1 MPSDSELRRAVEL
14 LKIIDAGNMSSV
26 KPTSI
31 ENMARILLSLAEQY
45 LASGGGVE
53 KKSDIGVIPVQD
65 KAKIEGW
72 NACCDAHKLAGY
84 RRVPSVEEI
93 ERTVIL
99 SLGNAKVE
107 ELNERVI
114 ATAIHDLMEGEA

>member
-1 MPSDSELRRAVEL
+1 MTRIEEVRDAVNYFKKNIPSDCMEEEHDKEDNAHKVLV
-14 LKIIDAGNMSSV
+14 
-26 KPTSI
+26 
-31 ENMARILLSLAEQY
+31 SLAEQY
-45 LASGGGVE
+45 LASGGVVE
-53 KKSDIGVIPVQD
+53 KKSDIGVIPVHD

-114 ATAIHDLMEGEA
+114 ATAIHDLMEGK